1 MENQFFI
8 DAESLSESALAKKH
22 QLENDPSS
30 RKDHMEYL
38 PGMEVIE
45 SDVRDKVMSQVN
57 AFDYS
62 GYTAKDVKT
71 ALEHDR
77 SRISRLFYRRQQ
89 SRFWSRWHSVR
100 AGRQANILA
109 IQSIFLRRF
118 ILPITA
124 KTTVYTADLTA
135 TMIFTA

>member
-45 SDVRDKVMSQVN
+45 SDKNAGYRQAERPIIFGIDGLTDALEAVEHGTMQGTVYNDKEDQARMIALLTVALFQGSDIEGYGLEDDIYYMSQ
-57 AFDYS
+57 
-62 GYTAKDVKT
+62 
-71 ALEHDR
+71 
-77 SRISRLFYRRQQ
+77 YRK
-89 SRFWSRWHSVR
+89 VD
-100 AGRQANILA
+100 ADNVDT
-109 IQSIFLRRF
+109 FLG
-118 ILPITA
+118 
-124 KTTVYTADLTA
+124 K
-135 TMIFTA
+135 

>member
-1 MENQFFI
+1 
-8 DAESLSESALAKKH
+8 
-22 QLENDPSS
+22 
-30 RKDHMEYL
+30 MEYL

-71 ALEHDR
+71 ALEHETCSIEDFKA
-77 SRISRLFYRRQQ
+77 LYRRQQ

-100 AGRQANILA
+100 AGKQANILA
-109 IQSIFLRRF
+109 IQSIFYAALYCQLLRKLLC
-118 ILPITA
+118 ILRI
-124 KTTVYTADLTA
+124 
-135 TMIFTA
+135 